1 VALSI
6 GQRKVVK
13 MQELRVLLVAPDTQ
27 IKLENKTEIAQITD
41 LEQVR
46 VRVLPGYVSAR
57 SLYEAVKDG
66 RYDIIHFASHS
77 NADYISL
84 NGDKLSASDLRQVCN
99 SARAQAVFFNS
110 CGSVK
115 MGSALVQRGI
125 EYAIST
131 TVELADSD
139 AWKMPLLFYE
149 SLNNQITD
157 TGTFNIPQAFFAT
170 APGDGTYNLMV
181 ALASSGMMPVQKRL
195 ADLQRQVWWLFGL
208 LTAETVGVAAL
219 GAYVLQRS

>member
-1 VALSI
+1 
-6 GQRKVVK
+6 VK

-77 NADYISL
+77 NADFISL

-110 CGSVK
+110 CDSVK

-131 TVELADSD
+131 TVELVDSD

-149 SLNNQITD
+149 ALNNQITD